1 MLRCHKGLVIRSD
14 DSSSGVCDLQQNRQL
29 ETLAYNSTSPNLP
42 ISVFTLGKIN
52 KILKPLK
59 KKKLTDL
66 DLKLFMNANNGIDFD
81 SDDRNQVLADE
92 NETEYQKYQK

>member
-14 DSSSGVCDLQQNRQL
+14 DSSSGVCDLQL

-42 ISVFTLGKIN
+42 IGVFTLGKIN
-52 KILKPLK
+52 KILKPIK

-81 SDDRNQVLADE
+81 SDDRAQVFADE